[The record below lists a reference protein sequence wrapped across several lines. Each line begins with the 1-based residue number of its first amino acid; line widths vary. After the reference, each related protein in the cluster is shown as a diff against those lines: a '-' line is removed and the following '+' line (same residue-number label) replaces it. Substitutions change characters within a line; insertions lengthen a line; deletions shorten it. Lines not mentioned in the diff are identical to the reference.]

1 MLMLHRIRSSRRA
14 LITLGVLGG
23 SFLGAIEA
31 TIVATAMPTVVEQLG
46 GLSTY
51 SWVFAAYLL
60 TSTVTTPVWGRLSD
74 LHGRRRFYMAALAL
88 FLGGSMLCGVAQ
100 SMEQLIL
107 FRALQGLGAGGLLPL
122 GMTILGEIFSVEER
136 ARAQALFAGVWG
148 IASVLGPLAGAV
160 ITEGLSWRWVFFFN
174 VPFGV
179 VAGMLVRANLVDAPR
194 DERPSVDYVGALLLM
209 ATVSALMIALNQS
222 SGEAASLTPA
232 WTRALYGVSAVLGLA
247 FVVSQR
253 RVAEPILP
261 LGVLAS
267 RLVAVSTLC
276 SMLVGIAMFGALSF
290 VPLFVQGALG
300 RTPREAGA
308 VLMPLLLG
316 WVLMSAVTGRLL
328 PRVGH
333 RPFVIAGLSCV
344 MFGFFGL
351 AGVSSQTPFWRLY
364 ADLGLMGM
372 GMGMAMLSLL
382 LAVQASVPKSQ
393 LGIATSLGTF
403 ARSIGG
409 AVGVAVMGAMVTAS
423 LPASGLVTPAA
434 LELGLHR
441 AFTLGAGVSVLALIA
456 GLFVP
461 GGRPVGNRTTV

>member
-14 LITLGVLGG
+14 LVTLGVLGG

-107 FRALQGLGAGGLLPL
+107 FRAIQGLGAGGLLPL

-174 VPFGV
+174 VPFGL
-179 VAGMLVRANLVDAPR
+179 VAGALVRANLVDAPR
-194 DERPSVDYVGALLLM
+194 DERPTVDYMGAVLLM
-209 ATVSALMIALNQS
+209 GTVSALMIALNQS
-222 SGEAASLTPA
+222 AGETASLA
-232 WTRALYGVSAVLGLA
+232 RGLYGVSAVLGLA

-267 RLVAVSTLC
+267 RLVAMSTLC

-344 MFGFFGL
+344 VVGFFGL

-364 ADLGLMGM
+364 VDLGLMGM
-372 GMGMAMLSLL
+372 GMGMSMLSLL

-423 LPASGLVTPAA
+423 LPASGLITPAA